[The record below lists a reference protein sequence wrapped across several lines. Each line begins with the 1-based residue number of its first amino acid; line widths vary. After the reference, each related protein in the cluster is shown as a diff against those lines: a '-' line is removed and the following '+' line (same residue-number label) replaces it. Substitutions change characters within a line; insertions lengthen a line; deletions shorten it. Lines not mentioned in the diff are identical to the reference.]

1 MTDPNLLYFFK
12 DFALTDVKHL
22 GILLKLSRAQ
32 IAQIQEQCPQNPPMQ
47 ALEVFRQWKNSK
59 RDWNEREGH
68 AELTQVLKNMK
79 RGRAARDLTSR
90 RRLPTRIGGY
100 KFVLSN

>member
-1 MTDPNLLYFFK
+1 MTDPYLLDLFK
-12 DFALTDVKHL
+12 DFTSSDVKHL

-32 IAQIQEQCPQNPPMQ
+32 IAQIQEQHSQNPPIQ
-47 ALEVFRQWKNSK
+47 ALEVFHRWKNSK

-79 RGRAARDLTSR
+79 CGRTARNLTSR
-90 RRLPTRIGGY
+90 RRLPTRIGTY